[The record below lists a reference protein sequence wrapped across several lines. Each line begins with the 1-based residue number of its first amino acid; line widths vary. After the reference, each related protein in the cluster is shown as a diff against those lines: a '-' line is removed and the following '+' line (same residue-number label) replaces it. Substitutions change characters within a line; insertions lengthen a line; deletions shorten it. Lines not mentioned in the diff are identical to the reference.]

1 MSEKQIQGYFAF
13 DDSDLIANKSGR
25 LSPKQNKKLTSNDQ
39 FAQRV
44 ILGFF
49 LVCCFFVLFFGYK
62 AFSDMTSIPAWIG
75 LILAMFFASIFSR
88 GLFTKVDYSVQKTE
102 GEVQFIKVEKKT
114 GSVSDP
120 AYKRQTVSSYEMHV
134 GGESFSNANPALIEY
149 MQGDVYAIYYAKGT
163 RQILSVEK
171 SASRSSN

>member
-49 LVCCFFVLFFGYK
+49 LVCLIFTFYFGYK
-62 AFSDMTSIPAWIG
+62 ALSDTTSIPSWIG
-75 LILAMFFASIFSR
+75 LILAMFFGSIFSR
-88 GLFTKVDYSVQKTE
+88 GLFTKVDYSVQKAE
-102 GEVQFIKVEKKT
+102 GEVQFVKVEKLS
-114 GSVSDP
+114 GSISDP
-120 AYKRQTVSSYEMHV
+120 AYKRNKVKSYEMHL
-134 GGESFSNANPALIEY
+134 GTESFSNANPALIEY
-149 MQGDVYAIYYAKGT
+149 MQGDVYAVYYAKDT
-163 RQILSVEK
+163 KQILSVELISK
-171 SASRSSN
+171 GK